1 MSCHALQLQV
11 LSDMV
16 PPDAHHALLG
26 QYERYV
32 DHVRADVAKWGSE
45 EAIAAHDQSK
55 PTRTPTFAAAELLIE
70 NARCVRRTNKLPL
83 RRLCFTVVEVVVLW
97 LALGFVAT

>member
-1 MSCHALQLQV
+1 MSRLQLQV

-32 DHVRADVAKWGSE
+32 DHVRADIARWGSE
-45 EAIAAHDQSK
+45 EAIAAHDKSK

-70 NARCVRRTNKLPL
+70 NERSVQLLVQQIARIGLMGPTARS
-83 RRLCFTVVEVVVLW
+83 
-97 LALGFVAT
+97 GD